1 MSFARRRRQR
11 ATLLRRLRRR
21 GAQLTEEIRIGV
33 FVCDCGSNIAG
44 YLDVKSLAEYA
55 KTLPNVVFV
64 KENLYTCS
72 EGGINEIKAAIKGQN
87 LNRVVVASCTPRTHE
102 PLFRGTCAEGGLNPY
117 LFEMVNIR
125 DQCSWVHMQERETG
139 TNKARDLIRMGV
151 AKAAL
156 LKPQEPIQSPM
167 DPRAMVIG
175 GGIAGMTAALAIAN
189 RGYEV
194 TLVEKSADL
203 GGLLLKLDKLAP
215 SGADAAEIVRRQA
228 GAVRSHPNIRLFT
241 STVIDEV
248 KGYIGNFKVSASTN
262 GSKAQFDTGVIVV
275 ATGAQVFKPAGLYGY
290 DGRKVITQ
298 LEFEAVLKSKTFAAK
313 NVVMIQ
319 CVGARNE
326 ERKYC
331 SRICCMVAIKNAIE
345 IKQTNPEAGVRILY
359 RDIQAYGTENEALF
373 QHAKELG
380 VIFIKYDP
388 ARPPKVEE
396 GKVIVYHDLLGR
408 EIALPQDLVVLST
421 PLVAGEDN
429 ETISQLLRV
438 SLDGNKFFLEA
449 HVKLKPLDFATD
461 GIYLCGNAHYPANVR
476 EAVSQALG
484 AASRASIPLSKGVM
498 SVEPIVSTLADE
510 DACRGCGLCAA
521 LCPYGALEIVR
532 GEKGRKVRVIPVAC
546 KGCGVCAATCY
557 QHALSVNSYTD
568 RQIGEQIKA
577 FLDES
582 A

>member
-203 GGLLLKLDKLAP
+203 GGLLLQLDKLAP
-215 SGADAAEIVRRQA
+215 AGADAAEIVRRQA

-248 KGYIGNFKVSASTN
+248 KGYIGNFKVSVSTN
-262 GSKAQFDTGVIVV
+262 GSKAQFETGVIVV
-275 ATGAQVFKPAGLYGY
+275 ATGAQVFKPTGLYGY

-298 LEFEAVLKSKTFAAK
+298 LEFEEVLKSKTFAAK

-345 IKQTNPEAGVRILY
+345 IKQSNPEAGVRILY

-421 PLVAGEDN
+421 PLVAGVDN

-568 RQIGEQIKA
+568 LQIGEQIKA